1 MSLLKSIGSR
11 IQKIRVN
18 RGITQDELGE
28 KVGLNP
34 KYISA
39 IECGQ
44 RNITIKTLAKIAD
57 GLGVELFELL
67 LFPDPPDST
76 LTTRRAIDS
85 LLKEADLTVLR
96 LCLQFLKIAINT

>member
-1 MSLLKSIGSR
+1 MSLLKGIGSR
-11 IQKIRVN
+11 IQKIRAN

-67 LFPDPPDST
+67 LFPDPPDPT
-76 LTTRRAIDS
+76 LMTRKAIES
-85 LLKEADLTVLR
+85 LLKEADITVLR
-96 LCLQFLKIAINT
+96 LCLQFLKTAVNT

>member
-1 MSLLKSIGSR
+1 MSLLKGIGSR
-11 IQKIRVN
+11 IQKIRAN

-44 RNITIKTLAKIAD
+44 RNITIKALAQIAD
-57 GLGVELFELL
+57 GLGVEPFELL
-67 LFPDPPDST
+67 LFPDSSDPT
-76 LTTRRAIDS
+76 IMTRKAIDS
-85 LLKEADLTVLR
+85 LLKEADITVR
-96 LCLQFLKIAINT
+96 LCLQFLKTAINA

>member
-1 MSLLKSIGSR
+1 MSLLKGIGSR

-67 LFPDPPDST
+67 LFPDPPDPT
-76 LTTRRAIDS
+76 LMTRKAIES
-85 LLKEADLTVLR
+85 LLKEADITVLR
-96 LCLQFLKIAINT
+96 LCLQFLKTAVNT